1 MSETPVNSG
10 HEYFEELCALAA
22 LGELS
27 AVEMAVL
34 RSHLES
40 CVSCSLEQEHYVRIL
55 RSQLPLTD
63 VHRALLPI
71 ESQFECKGYR
81 ERFLA
86 RARMQGFTFTPHVEQ
101 RFTSRWPL
109 LECRWWRF
117 LALAAA
123 LLVLGG
129 AVLLVQLRYVPQTSA
144 TGQRDSRALR
154 QPTPHVLSTPSFV
167 GSTDRVATPS
177 VFQPLLSDQSLAR
190 ERQLERQLT
199 QARAGI
205 SRLQSSVQLSTARV
219 EELSTELQESRSRLE
234 ETTAELRRLDAQ
246 HASDNAIISAE
257 ESSIAELKDHISSQS
272 DALEREERL
281 LALDRDIRNVMTARS
296 LHIIDVYDVDSR
308 GNLRKPFGRAFYT
321 DHKSLIF
328 YAYDMPKTQLRNAHS
343 FQAWGYKEPSRQD
356 AQSLGIFYVDD
367 KAQNRWVLRVDDPAV
382 LAQID
387 AVFVT
392 IEPAGGSGKPTGKR
406 LMYAYLNGAPNH
418 P

>member
-1 MSETPVNSG
+1 MSDTPLNSG

-27 AVEMAVL
+27 AGEMAVL
-34 RSHLES
+34 RSHLET

-63 VHRALLPI
+63 VHRALMPI
-71 ESQFECKGYR
+71 DAQFECKGYR

-86 RARMQGFTFTPHVEQ
+86 RARMQGFTFTPDVEQ
-101 RFTSRWPL
+101 RFSSRWPQ
-109 LECRWWRF
+109 LECRWWRV
-117 LALAAA
+117 LTVTAA
-123 LLVLGG
+123 LVVFGF
-129 AVLLVQLRYVPQTSA
+129 AVLLVQLRKLPQTTIA
-144 TGQRDSRALR
+144 WQRDNRALR
-154 QPTPHVLSTPSFV
+154 QPTTLPVISTPSFAA
-167 GSTDRVATPS
+167 SA
-177 VFQPLLSDQSLAR
+177 QSMAH
-190 ERQLERQLT
+190 ERQLERQLA
-199 QARAGI
+199 QARARN
-205 SRLQSSVQLSTARV
+205 SRLQSYVQLSTARIQ
-219 EELSTELQESRSRLE
+219 ELSTELQESRSRLE
-234 ETTAELRRLDAQ
+234 QTTAELRRLDSQ
-246 HASDNAIISAE
+246 HASDTAIISAE
-257 ESSIAELKDHISSQS
+257 ESSIAGLKEHISSQS

-308 GNLRKPFGRAFYT
+308 GSVRKPFGRAFYT

-328 YAYDMPKTQLRNAHS
+328 YAYDMPKTRLRNAHS

-382 LAQID
+382 LAEID

>member
-1 MSETPVNSG
+1 
-10 HEYFEELCALAA
+10 
-22 LGELS
+22 
-27 AVEMAVL
+27 
-34 RSHLES
+34 
-40 CVSCSLEQEHYVRIL
+40 
-55 RSQLPLTD
+55 
-63 VHRALLPI
+63 
-71 ESQFECKGYR
+71 
-81 ERFLA
+81 
-86 RARMQGFTFTPHVEQ
+86 MQGFTFTPHVEQ

-129 AVLLVQLRYVPQTSA
+129 AVLLVQLRNVPQTSA

>member
-63 VHRALLPI
+63 VHRALLPV
-71 ESQFECKGYR
+71 ESRFEYKGYR

-129 AVLLVQLRYVPQTSA
+129 AVLLVQLRNVPQTSA

>member
-123 LLVLGG
+123 LLV
-129 AVLLVQLRYVPQTSA
+129 
-144 TGQRDSRALR
+144 
-154 QPTPHVLSTPSFV
+154 
-167 GSTDRVATPS
+167 
-177 VFQPLLSDQSLAR
+177 
-190 ERQLERQLT
+190 
-199 QARAGI
+199 
-205 SRLQSSVQLSTARV
+205 
-219 EELSTELQESRSRLE
+219 
-234 ETTAELRRLDAQ
+234 
-246 HASDNAIISAE
+246 
-257 ESSIAELKDHISSQS
+257 
-272 DALEREERL
+272 
-281 LALDRDIRNVMTARS
+281 
-296 LHIIDVYDVDSR
+296 
-308 GNLRKPFGRAFYT
+308 
-321 DHKSLIF
+321 
-328 YAYDMPKTQLRNAHS
+328 
-343 FQAWGYKEPSRQD
+343 
-356 AQSLGIFYVDD
+356 
-367 KAQNRWVLRVDDPAV
+367 
-382 LAQID
+382 
-387 AVFVT
+387 
-392 IEPAGGSGKPTGKR
+392 
-406 LMYAYLNGAPNH
+406 
-418 P
+418 